1 MGSKHIAQS
10 GCLGSSG
17 SSGSLEGSNL
27 STGTGFVEGRVGRN
41 FEKYSSEYSWF
52 FLGIVRIF
60 EVRSGKKNQFIC
72 LHLGHVK
79 CAPALAQVSKHV
91 G

>member
-17 SSGSLEGSNL
+17 SLEGSNL
-27 STGTGFVEGRVGRN
+27 STGTDFVDGRVGRN

-60 EVRSGKKNQFIC
+60 EVRSGKKINLFVC
-72 LHLGHVK
+72 TLDT
-79 CAPALAQVSKHV
+79 
-91 G
+91 